1 MRPIFE
7 FNSLIIQFTEKNKV
21 ESICLCLV
29 YFKFTTQFVVHGV
42 ANAPVPVP
50 TIQLATIS
58 AEPVL
63 QLSVVQH
70 VVALPDVVEPV
81 LEAVHAV
88 PDGTH
93 VYVLAAVPAVQTEE
107 VLQ

>member
-7 FNSLIIQFTEKNKV
+7 FNSLIIQFTEKNNLLKSV
-21 ESICLCLV
+21 FFCVCL
-29 YFKFTTQFVVHGV
+29 FTLQFVAHACDV
-42 ANAPVPVP
+42 APVPVP
-50 TIQLATIS
+50 DIQLARTD

-70 VVALPDVVEPV
+70 DTAVPDVVVPEF
-81 LEAVHAV
+81 EAVHVV